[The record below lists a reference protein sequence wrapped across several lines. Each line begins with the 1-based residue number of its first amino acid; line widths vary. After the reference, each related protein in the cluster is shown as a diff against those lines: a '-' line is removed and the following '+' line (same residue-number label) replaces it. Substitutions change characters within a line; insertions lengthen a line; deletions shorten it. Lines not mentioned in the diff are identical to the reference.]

1 MYKIADI
8 QKKMF
13 EIADEAAKH
22 VDLLAELDG
31 LSGDGDLGETIGKL
45 TKEVIKK
52 SDEEFSEVGV
62 LFMKTAMA
70 MNKAA
75 PSTLGTLLSSG
86 VMALAKACK
95 GKTELIDEDIISFP
109 RIFADAIKEKGHAEI
124 GDKTILDA
132 LYPMAFAAEKEF
144 EVVKDLKQS
153 FKAGGKAAIEGAE
166 HTRGMIPKS
175 GRAQWIGE
183 RVKDNLDGGAVLC
196 AKVAEV
202 FI

>member
-52 SDEEFSEVGV
+52 SDEEFEEVGA

-95 GKTELIDEDIISFP
+95 GKTELAAEDIVSFP

-132 LYPMAFAAEKEF
+132 LYPMAFATEKEF
-144 EVVKDLKQS
+144 EVAKDLVQA
-153 FKAGGKAAIEGAE
+153 FKAGGEAAIEGAE
-166 HTRGMIPKS
+166 NTRGMIPKS

-196 AKVAEV
+196 AKIAKLFV
-202 FI
+202 

>member
-13 EIADEAAKH
+13 ELADEAAKH

-52 SDEEFSEVGV
+52 SDEEFDEVGA

-86 VMALAKACK
+86 VMALAKASK
-95 GKTELIDEDIISFP
+95 GKTELTDEDVVNFP

-144 EVVKDLKQS
+144 EVAKDLKQA
-153 FKAGGKAAIEGAE
+153 FKAGGEAAIEGAE
-166 HTRGMIPKS
+166 NTRGMIPKS

-196 AKVAEV
+196 AKVAKLFV
-202 FI
+202 

>member
-1 MYKIADI
+1 MYNVTDV
-8 QKKMF
+8 QNKMK
-13 EIADEAAKH
+13 EMAEAAAAH
-22 VDLLAELDG
+22 IDLLAELDG

-52 SDEEFSEVGV
+52 GEEEYTDIGV

-75 PSTLGTLLSSG
+75 PSTLGTLLSGG
-86 VMALAKACK
+86 VMALARNCK
-95 GKTELIDEDIISFP
+95 EKGEITDEDVVAFP
-109 RIFADAIKEKGHAEI
+109 KLFADAIKDKGHAEI

-132 LYPMAFAAEKEF
+132 LYPMAEAVER
-144 EVVKDLKQS
+144 S
-153 FKAGGKAAIEGAE
+153 FKAKGDIKEAFSEGGKAAVKGAE
-166 HTRGMIPKS
+166 NTKGMIPKS

-183 RVKDNLDGGAVLC
+183 RVRDNLDGGAVLC
-196 AKVAEV
+196 AKVAQI

>member
-13 EIADEAAKH
+13 ELADEAAKH

-52 SDEEFSEVGV
+52 SDEEFDEVGA

-86 VMALAKACK
+86 VMALAKASK
-95 GKTELIDEDIISFP
+95 GKTELTDEDVVNFP

-132 LYPMAFAAEKEF
+132 LYPMAFAVEKEF
-144 EVVKDLKQS
+144 EAVKDLKQA
-153 FKAGGKAAIEGAE
+153 FKAGGQAAIEGAE
-166 HTRGMIPKS
+166 NTKGMIPKS

-196 AKVAEV
+196 AKVAGI

>member
-52 SDEEFSEVGV
+52 SDEEFDEVGA

-86 VMALAKACK
+86 VMALAKASK
-95 GKTELIDEDIISFP
+95 GKTELTDEDVVNFP

-132 LYPMAFAAEKEF
+132 LYPMAFAVEKEF
-144 EVVKDLKQS
+144 EAAKDLKQA
-153 FKAGGKAAIEGAE
+153 FKAGGHAAIEGAE
-166 HTRGMIPKS
+166 NTKGMIPKS

-196 AKVAEV
+196 AKVAGI

>member
-52 SDEEFSEVGV
+52 SDEEFDEVGA

-86 VMALAKACK
+86 VMALAKASK
-95 GKTELIDEDIISFP
+95 GKTELTDEDVVNFP

-132 LYPMAFAAEKEF
+132 LYPMAFAVEKEF
-144 EVVKDLKQS
+144 EAVKDLKQA
-153 FKAGGKAAIEGAE
+153 FKAGGQAAIEGAE
-166 HTRGMIPKS
+166 NTKGMIPKS

-196 AKVAEV
+196 AKVARI

>member
-52 SDEEFSEVGV
+52 ADEEFEEVGA

-95 GKTELIDEDIISFP
+95 GKTELTDEDVVSFP

-144 EVVKDLKQS
+144 ETAKDLKQA
-153 FKAGGKAAIEGAE
+153 FKAGGEAAIEGAE
-166 HTRGMIPKS
+166 NTKGMIPKS

-196 AKVAEV
+196 AKVAKLFV
-202 FI
+202 

>member
-1 MYKIADI
+1 MYNVTDV
-8 QKKMF
+8 QNKMK
-13 EIADEAAKH
+13 EMAEEAAAH
-22 VDLLAELDG
+22 VELLAELDG

-52 SDEEFSEVGV
+52 GEEEYTDIGV

-75 PSTLGTLLSSG
+75 PSTLGTLLSGG
-86 VMALAKACK
+86 VMALARNCK
-95 GKTELIDEDIISFP
+95 EKGEITDEDVAAFP
-109 RIFADAIKEKGHAEI
+109 RLFADAIKDKGHAEI

-132 LYPMAFAAEKEF
+132 LYPMAEAVER
-144 EVVKDLKQS
+144 S
-153 FKAGGKAAIEGAE
+153 FKEKGDIKEAFSEGGKAAVKGAE
-166 HTRGMIPKS
+166 NTKGMIPKS

-183 RVKDNLDGGAVLC
+183 RVRDNLDGGAVLC
-196 AKVAEV
+196 AKVAQI